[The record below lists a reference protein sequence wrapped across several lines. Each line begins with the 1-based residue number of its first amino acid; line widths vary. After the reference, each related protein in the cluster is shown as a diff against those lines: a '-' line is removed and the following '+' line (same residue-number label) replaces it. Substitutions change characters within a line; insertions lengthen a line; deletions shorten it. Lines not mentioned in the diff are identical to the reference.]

1 MLFLLDIGLTN
12 AWIYYKKCNDEVC
25 SKYGSRAAFFQAVT
39 EAMVSTA
46 TKWSSYN
53 MQSSAL
59 VSDESDNNM
68 PMHSLQVH

>member
-25 SKYGSRAAFFQAVT
+25 SKDGSRAAFFQAVA
-39 EAMVSTA
+39 EAMVSIT